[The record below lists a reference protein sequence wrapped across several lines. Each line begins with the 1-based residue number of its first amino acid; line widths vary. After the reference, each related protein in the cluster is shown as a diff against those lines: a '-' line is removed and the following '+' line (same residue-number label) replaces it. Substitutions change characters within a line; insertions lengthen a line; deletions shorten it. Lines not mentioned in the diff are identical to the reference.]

1 MDKLN
6 IQLCPETGICSI
18 IKANGAKV
26 DLMPDEV
33 KSLRAAL
40 VNPDLARQ
48 VVAEVDASFAKSL
61 APEEIDEL
69 VAGLKTRMPTTSRT
83 LP

>member
-18 IKANGAKV
+18 IKEDGKKV

-33 KSLRAAL
+33 AQLRDADDAE
-40 VNPDLARQ
+40 Q
-48 VVAEVDASFAKSL
+48 VKKVLSDIDGSFAGAL
-61 APEEIDEL
+61 DAEESAQI
-69 VAGLKTRMPTTSRT
+69 VANLK
-83 LP
+83 

>member
-18 IKANGAKV
+18 IKTNGTKV

-40 VNPDLARQ
+40 VNPDSARQ
-48 VVAEVDASFAKSL
+48 VVAEVDASFAESL
-61 APEEIDEL
+61 VPEEIDQL
-69 VAGLKTRMPTTSRT
+69 VASLKSPA
-83 LP
+83 PGK